1 MQRSPK
7 HRKISDFFQKE
18 LPNTEQQETEPEQQV
33 MPMFLR
39 HYQPTSVSH
48 RKRPV
53 GRPRHQ
59 SQPDAVAE
67 SQPESSQEP
76 EGVACPVL
84 LIIRPSG
91 AECSLY
97 PLNIRQSLKEIIFS
111 GPNFW
116 KKYSIYT
123 IVHVYNTVICVN
135 FVCKFC
141 VRNIC
146 VTIFRQLQA
155 RAMHVYSLYKLVWVN

>member
-1 MQRSPK
+1 MITKSWKMESCVQRSPK
-7 HRKISDFFQKE
+7 RRKISDFFQKE

-39 HYQPTSVSH
+39 RYQPTSISH
-48 RKRPV
+48 CKRPV
-53 GRPRHQ
+53 GRPRRQ

-76 EGVACPVL
+76 EGVACSVL

-91 AECSLY
+91 AEHSLY
-97 PLNIRQSLKEIIFS
+97 PLNIRQSLKEIIYS

-116 KKYSIYT
+116 KKYSIYKCT
-123 IVHVYNTVICVN
+123 CVQY
-135 FVCKFC
+135 
-141 VRNIC
+141 RNLC
-146 VTIFRQLQA
+146 
-155 RAMHVYSLYKLVWVN
+155 